1 MFLRIGYLTITLHGF
16 RYEKNPW
23 FTINPSFLPVGKEE
37 QEPTTQ
43 TVMKKIPKF

>member
-16 RYEKNPW
+16 RYEKNPR

-43 TVMKKIPKF
+43 IVMKRNP